1 MVLRALDSG
10 INCKLIQQHGGLSN
24 VIKMETQ
31 SGLLLAKSKDADS
44 DTDSD
49 TYNEYICIC
58 GLELGSLLFF
68 FFLIVTWEVVE
79 NAADNTQGKKQFAK
93 FRMSQIKEVKHF
105 YYIYTFVTLTFR
117 VIIFSWSRKAA
128 QARYTIYR
136 LCMGK
141 LTLSL

>member
-1 MVLRALDSG
+1 MTSESIRFF
-10 INCKLIQQHGGLSN
+10 
-24 VIKMETQ
+24 
-31 SGLLLAKSKDADS
+31 AKSKDTDS

-58 GLELGSLLFF
+58 GLELGSLLF